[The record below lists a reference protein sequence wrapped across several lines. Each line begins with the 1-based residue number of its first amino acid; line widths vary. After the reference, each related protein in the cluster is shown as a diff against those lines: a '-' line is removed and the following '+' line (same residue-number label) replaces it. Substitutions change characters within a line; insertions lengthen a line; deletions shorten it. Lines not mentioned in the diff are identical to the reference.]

1 MLRWIS
7 GFENNRG
14 LCLFGF
20 WSGGLH
26 SAQAAQPSRAKPS
39 ELEGSVLPPA
49 LSCYGLSSPHPFS
62 PCANSCP
69 SLQALLLSDSSCAGI
84 CLSPSLLEV
93 LCLYPCPLSF
103 PLSAPA
109 PKLLFFL
116 LAFLFSLQFPP
127 SFSPSFSGSLCFS
140 PSLPL
145 LRERNSPPDPS
156 PRGFQRPGSP
166 FWACGSPLLKQH
178 PALHGPLKPRDQA
191 GSRGLELEGGGCG
204 SSATVYSCLSSLPH
218 FLPVALQRKSKLLW
232 QGFLL
237 L

>member
-1 MLRWIS
+1 M
-7 GFENNRG
+7 
-14 LCLFGF
+14 FGF
-20 WSGGLH
+20 WSVGLH

-116 LAFLFSLQFPP
+116 LPFLFSLQFPP

-166 FWACGSPLLKQH
+166 SGPAAAPSSNSILLSMDHSDPETRWA
-178 PALHGPLKPRDQA
+178 
-191 GSRGLELEGGGCG
+191 LEG
-204 SSATVYSCLSSLPH
+204 SSWREAAVGAVPLSIAACPPSLPSCQS
-218 FLPVALQRKSKLLW
+218 PCKEKASYCGR
-232 QGFLL
+232 GFCYSREIRE
-237 L
+237 